1 MSDPHTNF
9 DYPTIKLVHLL
20 TFPLSET
27 VTAHAPCHVTYPQDH
42 SFGHSKKITLG
53 PQGGGTFALSV

>member
-9 DYPTIKLVHLL
+9 YYPTTIAYCVTSTEYLI

-27 VTAHAPCHVTYPQDH
+27 VTAHAPCHVTFNWGQ
-42 SFGHSKKITLG
+42 K
-53 PQGGGTFALSV
+53 